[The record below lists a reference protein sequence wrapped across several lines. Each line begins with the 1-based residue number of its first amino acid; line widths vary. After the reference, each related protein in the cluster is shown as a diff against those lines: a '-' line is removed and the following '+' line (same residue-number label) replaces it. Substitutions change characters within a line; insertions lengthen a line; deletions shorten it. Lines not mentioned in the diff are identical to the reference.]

1 MWVGYLDWI
10 LTLKTL
16 LSKVSCKIHL
26 YITFFFFSICKCT
39 FLALFKVNTK
49 IKVYYSNM
57 I

>member
-26 YITFFFFSICKCT
+26 YITFFFSVFVNV
-39 FLALFKVNTK
+39 LFWHYLKLIQKSKSTSL
-49 IKVYYSNM
+49 I
-57 I
+57 